1 MRINQ
6 IAALVMGDFNK
17 LCDEIKT
24 LREPVELLH
33 VDVLDVGRRIFRI
46 YMYVCLHV

>member
-33 VDVLDVGRRIFRI
+33 PDVDRRIFRF